1 MSEKIYSP
9 SDAKLSKFELS
20 AEDIAGED
28 ATVDMVKKAVANGE
42 MNEAR
47 QCLGIMVL
55 KVRGMAVNQISQRTG
70 IKHSALTEKINIGT
84 ALARTGSLAVIQIVK
99 VGKLSAKEIDETT
112 KSVRADSAKVTAL
125 ESKAFQKVAS
135 KKIIGDADGCKLNDH
150 DYAQLATE
158 TAKACKENEEPTTLE
173 YLVDSIAY
181 VATGLG
187 YKLKDTG
194 RATDGTGN
202 EIGAMGIEF
211 HMKRA
216 LADAREIMSETP
228 DQTWELTPEDVASIM
243 DLLNYLGIWDIEEA
257 LAMVGPQA

>member
-9 SDAKLSKFELS
+9 SDAKLSKFDLK
-20 AEDIAGED
+20 ADDIAGEE
-28 ATVDMVKKAVANGE
+28 ATVEMVKKAVANGE

-55 KVRGMAVNQISQRTG
+55 KVRGMQVQTISQRTG
-70 IKHSALTEKINIGT
+70 LKSSALTEKINIGT

-125 ESKAFQKVAS
+125 EAKAFRKVAS
-135 KKIIGDADGCKLNDH
+135 KKINFAADGGDMDEH
-150 DYAQLATE
+150 DYALLAAE
-158 TAKACKENEEPTTLE
+158 TAKACKENEEPTTLD

-187 YKLKDTG
+187 YTLKESARG
-194 RATDGTGN
+194 TDGTGN